1 MLTGTAVGGVLPK
14 EGEIL
19 RRGDLRP
26 MKASW
31 LGSHRNDRK
40 RRTMFESSRKK
51 TGGHR
56 CPVAASVAQT
66 TTLETGGKKSG
77 HEKGLGEAGHRTQ
90 RQG

>member
-1 MLTGTAVGGVLPK
+1 MEEFFPRRVK
-14 EGEIL
+14 FF

-31 LGSHRNDRK
+31 LGSHRNDKKRK
-40 RRTMFESSRKK
+40 AMFESSRKK

-56 CPVAASVAQT
+56 CPVAASVTQ
-66 TTLETGGKKSG
+66 LETGGKKSG